1 MNRWHLICLMILGCS
16 DGKIEDTGDGVY
28 VTVDADGDGV
38 SAPDGDC
45 DDNNPDINPN
55 AEDIP
60 NNGIDEDCDGED
72 AQE

>member
-1 MNRWHLICLMILGCS
+1 MKRMYWLFFLCVGCTN
-16 DGKIEDTGDGVY
+16 GKPEDTGDGMY

-45 DDNNPDINPN
+45 DDNNQDINPN
-55 AEDIP
+55 EEDIP